1 MKNTTECPRMRL
13 LSDLDERMGAHEYPT
28 TTEEVI
34 EEYGDLKL
42 ELPNGDERLGDVL
55 DRLDSETFDTAEE
68 LRLAAY
74 SAVSSNAIGREG
86 YSDRDPTSIGEE
98 GHEQVSF

>member
-1 MKNTTECPRMRL
+1 MRL
-13 LSDLDERMGAHEYPT
+13 LSGLNERIGAHTYPA

-34 EEYGDLKL
+34 AEYGDVEL

-55 DRLDSETFDTAEE
+55 ARLGSETFESAEDV
-68 LRLAAY
+68 RLAAI
-74 SAVSSNAIGREG
+74 SAVSSNAIGREN
-86 YSDRDPTSIGEE
+86 YSDRDPIAIGED

>member
-1 MKNTTECPRMRL
+1 MRL
-13 LSDLDERMGAHEYPT
+13 LSGLDDRIGAHTYPS

-34 EEYGDLKL
+34 EEHGDVKL

-55 DRLDSETFDTAEE
+55 DRLGSETFESADEV
-68 LRLAAY
+68 RVAAI
-74 SAVSSNAIGREG
+74 SAVSSNAIGREN
-86 YSDRDPTSIGEE
+86 YSDRDPIAIGED

>member
-1 MKNTTECPRMRL
+1 MRL
-13 LSDLDERMGAHEYPT
+13 LSGLDERMGAQSYPA

-34 EEYGDLKL
+34 EEYGELEL

-55 DRLDSETFDTAEE
+55 DRLGSETFERPEDV
-68 LRLAAY
+68 RLAAI
-74 SAVSSNAIGREG
+74 SAVSSNAIGREN
-86 YSDRDPTSIGEE
+86 YSDRDPIAIGED

>member
-1 MKNTTECPRMRL
+1 MRL
-13 LSDLDERMGAHEYPT
+13 LNDLDERMGAHEYPT
-28 TTEEVI
+28 TTEEGI
-34 EEYGDLKL
+34 AEYGGLEL

-74 SAVSSNAIGREG
+74 GAVSSNAIGRKG
-86 YSDRDPTSIGEE
+86 YSDRDPTHIGEE